1 MRDIRLVFQSSCA
14 CRTLSPGPIR
24 PVLPASLWCQ
34 HRAIRLIGH
43 GNTDETFQK
52 EKNIGLGYWFNIIN
66 HGQESAINGVCFL
79 LEADRWRSLR
89 AGMRMGIVW
98 PVQWTLL
105 SSAWPDVK
113 VHRKVCCRLHR
124 CQLYKKK
131 TTFSSLSVKVTVHGT
146 HACRC
151 NSQTEPGGDRGG
163 QDATYLP
170 FYIYQHE
177 EVVCVSLGFRHS
189 RDAVFE
195 GQTIRV
201 PFRFQADVIIL
212 PLSKAVWTAGSVAFL
227 SFFFSVFVNQVI
239 VSLWAFSH
247 CLFSCCPSIIPA
259 TCWRKKTQL
268 VH

>member
-14 CRTLSPGPIR
+14 CPTLSPGPIR

-105 SSAWPDVK
+105 SSAWPDIK
-113 VHRKVCCRLHR
+113 VHRRVCCRLHS
-124 CQLYKKK
+124 CQLYKTKK
-131 TTFSSLSVKVTVHGT
+131 QHSLTSICQGYSAWNTRLQVQQRNWAKRRQRRV
-146 HACRC
+146 RC
-151 NSQTEPGGDRGG
+151 
-163 QDATYLP
+163 
-170 FYIYQHE
+170 
-177 EVVCVSLGFRHS
+177 
-189 RDAVFE
+189 
-195 GQTIRV
+195 
-201 PFRFQADVIIL
+201 
-212 PLSKAVWTAGSVAFL
+212 
-227 SFFFSVFVNQVI
+227 
-239 VSLWAFSH
+239 
-247 CLFSCCPSIIPA
+247 CLFAVLYVSAWGGGVCLPA
-259 TCWRKKTQL
+259 LDTAEMLCLKGRRYECLLDSKQT
-268 VH
+268 

>member
-124 CQLYKKK
+124 CQLYIKKKK
-131 TTFSSLSVKVTVHGT
+131 THSHLYLSRLQCMEHMPAGATAKRSQEETEEDKMLLI
-146 HACRC
+146 CR
-151 NSQTEPGGDRGG
+151 
-163 QDATYLP
+163 
-170 FYIYQHE
+170 FIYIG
-177 EVVCVSLGFRHS
+177 VRRWCVSPCALDTAEMLSLKGRRYECRLDS
-189 RDAVFE
+189 K
-195 GQTIRV
+195 QT
-201 PFRFQADVIIL
+201 
-212 PLSKAVWTAGSVAFL
+212 
-227 SFFFSVFVNQVI
+227 
-239 VSLWAFSH
+239 
-247 CLFSCCPSIIPA
+247 
-259 TCWRKKTQL
+259 
-268 VH
+268 